1 MTSKLNAKYKD
12 NNNTTNTTASNN
24 RNSRKSNLN
33 HKNTSF
39 LKSSTPH
46 SSNNSKFTTKLN
58 DTQTTTTTKYN
69 RVVLNSFR
77 LPDSS
82 EYDDENTEEADTS
95 ASIHFNSDF
104 ASFSSNEYN
113 SNNNH
118 ISENSSPR
126 KENYTAD
133 NNSRNT
139 TRRRVSC
146 PVSTHGNCSNNHQH
160 NYYHQVD
167 DFRFLKF
174 DPFDRVVSRLS
185 GRKKWIILAL
195 IIF

>member
-12 NNNTTNTTASNN
+12 NNNTNNTSNN

-39 LKSSTPH
+39 LKSNTP

-58 DTQTTTTTKYN
+58 ETQTTTTKYN
-69 RVVLNSFR
+69 RVILNSFR

-113 SNNNH
+113 NNNNNNNH
-118 ISENSSPR
+118 ITENLSPR
-126 KENYTAD
+126 KENYIAD

-185 GRKKWIILAL
+185 GRKN
-195 IIF
+195 